1 MTRFVSIFL
10 IVLLLLTSCEFLPIE
25 TTSQEVNFTLA
36 PSAKH
41 TIAVEVREGH
51 WVQGSF
57 SVSGKENFIDFYIKD
72 PAGGLAY
79 GVVRAQGGLSF
90 EAQAETTGL
99 YTLYF
104 DNSFSFGSSRDIT
117 LRYQVR

>member
-1 MTRFVSIFL
+1 MTRFFSIFL
-10 IVLLLLTSCEFLPIE
+10 ILLVLLTSCEFLLVE
-25 TTSQEVNFTLA
+25 TTNQEVNFTLA

-79 GVVRAQGGLSF
+79 GVTRAQGGLSF

-104 DNSFSFGSSRDIT
+104 DNSFSFGSSRDIS

>member
-1 MTRFVSIFL
+1 MTRFFSIFL
-10 IVLLLLTSCEFLPIE
+10 ILLILLTSCEFLPVE
-25 TTSQEVNFTLA
+25 NTSQEVNFTLA

-41 TIAVEVREGH
+41 TIAVEIKEGH
-51 WVQGSF
+51 RVSGSF
-57 SVSGKENFIDFYIKD
+57 SVSGKETYIDFYIKD

-79 GVVRAQGGLSF
+79 GVTRAQGGLSF
-90 EAQAETTGL
+90 EAQAGTTGL

-104 DNSFSFGSSRDIT
+104 DNSFSFGSSRDIS

>member
-1 MTRFVSIFL
+1 MTRYFSVVL
-10 IVLLLLTSCEFLPIE
+10 ILLILLTSCEFLPIE
-25 TTSQEVNFTLA
+25 STNQEVNFTLA

-51 WVQGSF
+51 RVQGSF

-79 GVVRAQGGLSF
+79 GVTRAQGGLSF
-90 EAQAETTGL
+90 EAQAETSGL

-104 DNSFSFGSSRDIT
+104 DNSFSFGNSRDIT